1 MTSEGPSYT
10 TDEVAAVLAK
20 VDLFEGLPGDDLE
33 CIADIVHGATA
44 KAGEVLFEEGDP
56 GDAFYVVVD
65 GAIEIVKQVSGGDEE
80 KLAVRR
86 SGEAFGE
93 MALLNDAPRSA
104 TARAVDDSQL
114 MVIPRDDFLVLL
126 GADTLAVRVMQTL
139 SKALRAL
146 GVRFATSGR
155 EPDGS
160 APATDGSPQAEESA
174 WGVSR
179 ALQRSLMPKDAPRA
193 EGYDLAAGTMLQ
205 DAGRGD
211 TSWVGLT
218 FSDGR
223 AGMACMTIQGDGPFP
238 AFQLALGQAFLRET
252 AARESSAERLL
263 SEVNGMLTRNAVPG
277 SSQHMACAVLVP
289 EEGGVTWSSGG
300 GIPGAVIR
308 RDGTFDE
315 FPSHG
320 PPLGMLDGFKYA
332 TQVVTLGAGDMVIVL
347 SQGSTGI
354 FRGAADLV
362 SNLQQKPAGEVVS
375 TVHTAL
381 RRAQGEDALETTVLF
396 IRKH

>member
-1 MTSEGPSYT
+1 MTSEGQTYT
-10 TDEVAAVLAK
+10 TDEVAAVLAE
-20 VDLFEGLPGDDLE
+20 VDLFEGLPGDDLVR
-33 CIADIVHGATA
+33 IAGIVNGATA

-65 GAIEIVKQVSGGDEE
+65 GAIEIVKKVSGGDEE

-86 SGEAFGE
+86 GGEAFGE
-93 MALLNDAPRSA
+93 MALLDDAPRSA
-104 TARAVDDSQL
+104 TARAVDDTQL
-114 MVIPRDDFLVLL
+114 MVLPRDDFLVLL

-146 GVRFATSGR
+146 GVRFAISSKDQ
-155 EPDGS
+155 DG
-160 APATDGSPQAEESA
+160 PAQRVDESA
-174 WGVSR
+174 VAVSR
-179 ALQRSLMPKDAPRA
+179 ALQRSLMPRETPRVA
-193 EGYDLAAGTMLQ
+193 GYDLAAGTMLQ

-211 TSWVGLT
+211 TSWLDLT

-223 AGMACMTIQGDGPFP
+223 TGMACLTVQGNGLLP
-238 AFQLALGQAFLRET
+238 AYQLALGQAFLREI

-277 SSQHMACAVLVP
+277 SSQYLACAVLVP
-289 EEGGVTWSSGG
+289 GEDAITWSSGG

-320 PPLGMLDGFKYA
+320 PPLGMLDGFTYA
-332 TQVVTLGAGDMVIVL
+332 TQIVTVGAGDMVIVL
-347 SQGSTGI
+347 SQGSTGM

-362 SNLQQKPAGEVVS
+362 SNLQQKPAGEVVAS
-375 TVHTAL
+375 IHTAL
-381 RRAQGEDALETTVLF
+381 RRAQGDDALETTVLF

>member
-1 MTSEGPSYT
+1 MTSEGQTYT
-10 TDEVAAVLAK
+10 TDEIAAVLAE
-20 VDLFEGLPGDDLE
+20 VDLFEGLPAADLE
-33 CIADIVHGATA
+33 RIAGIVNGASA
-44 KAGEVLFEEGDP
+44 KAGEVLFEEGDL
-56 GDAFYVVVD
+56 GDAFYVVAD
-65 GAIEIVKQVSGGDEE
+65 GAIEIVKQVSGGGEE

-86 SGEAFGE
+86 RGEAFGE
-93 MALLNDAPRSA
+93 MALLNDVPRSA

-114 MVIPRDDFLVLL
+114 MVVPRDDFLVLL
-126 GADTLAVRVMQTL
+126 GADTLAVRVLQAL

-146 GVRFATSGR
+146 GVRFATSGKGQ
-155 EPDGS
+155 DG
-160 APATDGSPQAEESA
+160 PARAGDESA
-174 WGVSR
+174 VAVNR

-193 EGYDLAAGTMLQ
+193 EGFDLAAGTMLQ
-205 DAGRGD
+205 DAGRGNTTWID
-211 TSWVGLT
+211 LT

-223 AGMACMTIQGDGPFP
+223 TAMVCMTVQGNGPLP
-238 AFQLALGQAFLRET
+238 ACRLALGQAFLREI
-252 AARESSAERLL
+252 AARESSTERLL

-277 SSQHMACAVLVP
+277 SSQYLACAVLVP
-289 EEGGVTWSSGG
+289 GEGGITWSSGG

-332 TQVVTLGAGDMVIVL
+332 TQIVTVGAGDMVIVL
-347 SQGSTGI
+347 SQGSTGM

-362 SNLQQKPAGEVVS
+362 SNLQQKPAGEVVA
-375 TVHTAL
+375 TVHMAL
-381 RRAQGEDALETTVLF
+381 RRAQGADAPETTVLF

>member
-1 MTSEGPSYT
+1 MTSDGQTYT

-33 CIADIVHGATA
+33 RIAGIVNGATA
-44 KAGEVLFEEGDP
+44 EAGEVLFDEGDP

-65 GAIEIVKQVSGGDEE
+65 GAVEIVKQVSGGDEE

-86 SGEAFGE
+86 NGEAFGE

-104 TARAVDDSQL
+104 AARAVDDTQL
-114 MVIPRDDFLVLL
+114 MVVPRDDFLVLL

-146 GVRFATSGR
+146 GVRFAVAGKAQDGTVQAGG
-155 EPDGS
+155 EPAAD
-160 APATDGSPQAEESA
+160 
-174 WGVSR
+174 VSR
-179 ALQRSLMPKDAPRA
+179 ALQRSLMPNEAPRT
-193 EGYDLAAGTMLQ
+193 EGYDVAAGTMLQ
-205 DAGRGD
+205 DSGRGD
-211 TSWVGLT
+211 TSWIDLT

-223 AGMACMTIQGDGPFP
+223 TGMACMTIQGDGPLP
-238 AFQLALGQAFLRET
+238 AYQLALGQAFLKET

-277 SSQHMACAVLVP
+277 SSQYMACAVLVP
-289 EEGGVTWSSGG
+289 GEGGIMWSSGG

-320 PPLGMLDGFKYA
+320 PPLGLLDGFKYS
-332 TQVVTLGAGDMVIVL
+332 TQLVDIGAGDMVIVL
-347 SQGSTGI
+347 SQGSAGI

-381 RRAQGEDALETTVLF
+381 RRAQGDDAPETTVLF

>member
-1 MTSEGPSYT
+1 MTSEGQMYT
-10 TDEVAAVLAK
+10 TDEISAVLAK
-20 VDLFEGLPGDDLE
+20 VDLFEGLPDDDLE
-33 CIADIVHGATA
+33 RIANIVGGATA
-44 KAGEVLFEEGDP
+44 EAGEVLFEEGES

-65 GAIEIVKQVSGGDEE
+65 GAVEIVKRVSGGDEE

-86 SGEAFGE
+86 RGEAFGE

-104 TARAVDDSQL
+104 TARAVDDTQL
-114 MVIPRDDFLVLL
+114 MVVPRDDFLLLL
-126 GADTLAVRVMQTL
+126 GADTLAVRVMQSL

-146 GVRFATSGR
+146 GVRFATSDKDQ
-155 EPDGS
+155 DG
-160 APATDGSPQAEESA
+160 TTQAVDESA
-174 WGVSR
+174 VAASR

-205 DAGRGD
+205 DTGHGD
-211 TSWVGLT
+211 TSWVDLT

-223 AGMACMTIQGDGPFP
+223 TGMACMTIQGNGPLP
-238 AFQLALGQAFLRET
+238 AYRLALGQAFLRE
-252 AARESSAERLL
+252 AVARESSVERLL

-277 SSQHMACAVLVP
+277 SSQHVACAVLVP
-289 EEGGVTWSSGG
+289 GEGGVTWSSGG
-300 GIPGAVIR
+300 GIRGAVIR
-308 RDGTFDE
+308 RDGTLDE

-320 PPLGMLDGFKYA
+320 PPLGMLDGFKYG
-332 TQVVTLGAGDMVIVL
+332 TQTVTVGAGDMVIVL
-347 SQGSTGI
+347 SKGSTGM

-375 TVHTAL
+375 AVHKAL
-381 RRAQGEDALETTVLF
+381 RRAQGDDAVETTVLF

>member
-1 MTSEGPSYT
+1 MDSEGQTYT
-10 TDEVAAVLAK
+10 TDEIAAVLAK
-20 VDLFEGLPGDDLE
+20 VDLFEGLPGADLE
-33 CIADIVHGATA
+33 RIASIVNGATA

-104 TARAVDDSQL
+104 TARAVDDTRL
-114 MVIPRDDFLVLL
+114 MVLPRDDFLVLL

-146 GVRFATSGR
+146 GVRFATSGKDQ
-155 EPDGS
+155 DGT
-160 APATDGSPQAEESA
+160 ARAADESA
-174 WGVSR
+174 VAVSR
-179 ALQRSLMPKDAPRA
+179 ALQRSLMPKDVPRA

-211 TSWVGLT
+211 TSWVDLT

-223 AGMACMTIQGDGPFP
+223 TGMACMTIQGNGPLP
-238 AFQLALGQAFLRET
+238 AHQLALGQAFLRET

-263 SEVNGMLTRNAVPG
+263 SEVNGMLARNVAPG
-277 SSQHMACAVLVP
+277 SSQYMACAVLVP
-289 EEGGVTWSSGG
+289 GEGGITWSSGG
-300 GIPGAVIR
+300 GIPGAVLR

-332 TQVVTLGAGDMVIVL
+332 TQIVTVGAGDMVIVL
-347 SQGSTGI
+347 SQGSAGI

-362 SNLQQKPAGEVVS
+362 SNLQQKPAGEVVA

-381 RRAQGEDALETTVLF
+381 RRAHGDDALETTILF